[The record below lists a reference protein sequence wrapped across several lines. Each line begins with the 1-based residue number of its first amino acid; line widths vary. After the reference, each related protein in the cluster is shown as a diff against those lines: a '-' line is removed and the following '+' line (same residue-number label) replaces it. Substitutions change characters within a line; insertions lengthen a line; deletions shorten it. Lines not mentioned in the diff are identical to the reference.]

1 MLVPIIS
8 GLKSHLVI
16 QYFTGNYVLIK
27 RILLFFKIFTCM
39 KKLDPTAWQKVLVV
53 FICFAFAVYG
63 FMIKLPSG
71 FRHIDKELHA
81 LFYFL
86 AAALLNI
93 LFAGTKL
100 IWHAIIFITLYLFG
114 AAIEY
119 MQEYSNRFFRRRIH
133 GRFDPEDIQWNLK
146 GLIAFSLL
154 WLLCTVVILVY
165 KRATLK
171 QDGYK
176 SKAS

>member
-1 MLVPIIS
+1 
-8 GLKSHLVI
+8 
-16 QYFTGNYVLIK
+16 
-27 RILLFFKIFTCM
+27 M
-39 KKLDPTAWQKVLVV
+39 KKIGLAAWLRV
-53 FICFAFAVYG
+53 FVIFVCFAFAVIG
-63 FMIKLPSG
+63 FMIKLPSE

-81 LFYFL
+81 MFYFL
-86 AAALLNI
+86 AAAFFNI
-93 LFAGTKL
+93 LFANTK
-100 IWHAIIFITLYLFG
+100 IVRHVIIFITLYLFG
-114 AAIEY
+114 MAIEY
-119 MQEYSNRFFRRRIH
+119 GQEYSNRFFRRRIH